1 MMYHSTRGQ
10 APELSFADVV
20 LTGLARD
27 GGLYLP
33 KTWPTVDVQTL
44 QHWKTLS
51 YAELATEVLSLFVGD
66 DISKP
71 DLAAICEDA
80 YAQFTHPAV
89 APLVQLE
96 PNLWVAEHFH
106 GPTLAFKDFAMQ
118 ALGRLF
124 DHLLAKRGEHRV
136 IVGATSGDTGSAA
149 IEAVKGLEHVSLYM
163 LHPAGRVSEV
173 QRRQMTTVDAPN
185 IHNIAVDGNFD
196 DCQNLVKALFN
207 DLDFRDKHGLSA
219 VNSIN
224 WARVAAQV
232 VYYFHAALQLG
243 APEKAVSFSVPSG
256 NFGNV
261 FAGYVARKMGLPT
274 SQFVVGSNRN
284 DILTRFF
291 VSGEMVGE
299 EVIPSLSPSMDI
311 QISSNFERLLFETC
325 GQDAEQVRGWMEGF
339 KQNGRFAI
347 STEQH
352 QNLLTLFSAYRL
364 SDAETIEEMKRI
376 YDETG
381 YVIDPHS
388 AIGVMAARAT
398 RFDLDT
404 PMVVLATAHPAKFPD
419 AVEEAIGMRPPLPSR
434 SVHIMNA
441 EEHLEPLAASEADLK
456 AKIDHDRG

>member
-66 DISKP
+66 DISNAE
-71 DLAAICEDA
+71 LAAICEDA

-243 APEKAVSFSVPSG
+243 APENPVSFSVPSG

-261 FAGYVARKMGLPT
+261 FAGFVARKMGLPI

-347 STEQH
+347 SPEQH

-404 PMVVLATAHPAKFPD
+404 PMIVLATAHPAKFPD
-419 AVEEAIGMRPPLPSR
+419 AVEEAIGVRPSLPSR
-434 SVHIMNA
+434 CQHIMNA
-441 EEHLEPLAASEADLK
+441 NEHLEPLAASEADLK
-456 AKIDHDRG
+456 GKIDQDRG